1 MTAPPLSLDAD
12 QKRALNLLAAGNRD
26 VLGVLAAVA
35 TRQRRSLEWHARA
48 RQTLSGGRSQLPYF
62 SPVLP
67 LCIEEA
73 RGGRIVCADGHD
85 FVDAHMGYT
94 AGILGHNPPPVVA
107 ALTAALGRRP
117 GAGYFVSEQVEL
129 AELICALVPGLERVA
144 FLHAGADAVTAA
156 VRLCRAATRR
166 TLIAKFEGCYHGWHE
181 PGLVNTAL
189 TWAGRA
195 GEGPLENIAPE
206 LATGGVSRAAGAEF
220 LILPYGDPLALQL
233 IRDHASDL
241 AGVLLDPVPRFM
253 MNDLAGAQAFAGQ
266 LRSLTAELGLPLI
279 CDEVVTGFRL
289 APGGVAEA
297 FGVQSDLSCFGK
309 ITGGL
314 GLPLS
319 VVGGRADL
327 MNRATTAGL
336 VNDYVSQKVWISTT
350 NAANSLSVTASLAAL
365 RMIATAGARQ
375 DGAAQAGAN
384 LFAPLDAHH
393 AHLKSAI
400 DALAARLGVKVRL
413 DGHPRLYSMLAFSL
427 PSPDAGLHGADSSG
441 AAPLPDA
448 HNPARAYFRTFT
460 PDNVRAARLL
470 TLYGRLQG
478 MYMETLPTLDL
489 SAAHTAADV
498 AQISAGL
505 TESLTRMQMQGVF
518 A

>member
-1 MTAPPLSLDAD
+1 MTAAPLALDAE

-26 VLGVLAAVA
+26 VLGVLAGVA

-48 RQTLSGGRSQLPYF
+48 QQALSGGRSQLPYF

-67 LCIEEA
+67 LCLAEA
-73 RGGRIVCADGHD
+73 QAGRFVCTDGHE

-94 AGILGHNPPPVVA
+94 AGILGHNPPAVVT
-107 ALTAALGRRP
+107 ALAAALGKGP
-117 GAGYFVSEQVEL
+117 GAGYFVAQQVEL
-129 AELICALVPGLERVA
+129 AETICALVPGMERVA

-181 PGLVNTAL
+181 SGLVNPAL
-189 TWAGRA
+189 TWAGRTP
-195 GEGPLENIAPE
+195 EGPLESIAPE
-206 LATGGVSRAAGAEF
+206 VATGGVSRAAGAEF
-220 LILPYGDPLALQL
+220 LILPYGDPVALQL
-233 IRDHASDL
+233 IRDHAAQL

-253 MNDLAGAQAFAGQ
+253 MNDLAGAQAFAQQ
-266 LRSLTAELGLPLI
+266 LRSVTAELGIPLI

-297 FGVQSDLSCFGK
+297 FGVQPDLSCFGK

-350 NAANSLSVTASLAAL
+350 AAANSLSVTASLAAL
-365 RMIATAGARQ
+365 RAT
-375 DGAAQAGAN
+375 AQAGAG

-393 AHLKSAI
+393 AHLKTQV
-400 DALAARLGVKVRL
+400 DALAAQSGLPLRL
-413 DGHPRLYSMLAFSL
+413 DGHPRLYSMLAFAL
-427 PSPDAGLHGADSSG
+427 PSPDAEFT
-441 AAPLPDA
+441 PFPDA
-448 HNPARAYFRTFT
+448 HNPARAYFRAFT
-460 PDNVRAARLL
+460 PANVRAARLL
-470 TLYGRLQG
+470 TLYLRL
-478 MYMETLPTLDL
+478 MDVYMETLPTVDL

-498 AQISAGL
+498 AQLSAGL
-505 TESLTRMQMQGVF
+505 TEAVGRMQAHGVF

>member
-1 MTAPPLSLDAD
+1 MTTTPLLLDAD
-12 QKRALNLLAAGNRD
+12 HKRALNLLAAGNRD
-26 VLGVLAAVA
+26 VLGVLAGVA
-35 TRQRRSLEWHARA
+35 TRQRRSLDWHARA
-48 RQTLSGGRSQLPYF
+48 QGSLSGGRSQLPYF

-67 LCIEEA
+67 LCLEQA
-73 RGGRIVCADGHD
+73 QGGRVVCADGYEY
-85 FVDAHMGYT
+85 VDTHMGYT
-94 AGILGHNPPPVVA
+94 AGILGHNPPAVVA
-107 ALTAALGRRP
+107 ALSAALGNRP
-117 GAGYFVSEQVEL
+117 GAGYFVSQQVEL
-129 AELICALVPGLERVA
+129 AETICGLVPGLERVA
-144 FLHAGADAVTAA
+144 FLHAGADAITAA
-156 VRLCRAATRR
+156 LRLCRAATRR

-181 PGLVNTAL
+181 SGLVNTAL

-195 GEGPLENIAPE
+195 GEGPLESIAPE

-233 IRDHASDL
+233 IRDHAAQL

-253 MNDLAGAQAFAGQ
+253 MNDLAGAQAFAQG
-266 LRSLTAELGLPLI
+266 LRRVTAELDIPLI

-297 FGVQSDLSCFGK
+297 FGVQPDLSCFGK

-336 VNDYVSQKVWISTT
+336 VNDYVSRKVWISTT
-350 NAANSLSVTASLAAL
+350 TAANGLSVTASLAAL
-365 RMIATAGARQ
+365 RAVAGA
-375 DGAAQAGAN
+375 GAD

-393 AHLKSAI
+393 AHLKAGVN
-400 DALAARLGVKVRL
+400 ALAARLGLPLRL

-427 PSPDAGLHGADSSG
+427 ASPDAGGASLH
-441 AAPLPDA
+441 PLPDA
-448 HNPARAYFRTFT
+448 HNPARAYFRGFT
-460 PDNVRAARLL
+460 PANVRAARLL
-470 TLYGRLQG
+470 TLYLRPHGI
-478 MYMETLPTLDL
+478 YMETLPTLDL

-505 TESLTRMQMQGVF
+505 TEALGRMQAHGVLT
-518 A
+518 

>member
-26 VLGVLAAVA
+26 VLGVLAGVA

-48 RQTLSGGRSQLPYF
+48 QQVVSGGRSQLPYF

-67 LCIEEA
+67 LCTEEA
-73 RGGRIVCADGHD
+73 HAGQIVCADGHSY
-85 FVDAHMGYT
+85 VDAHMGYT
-94 AGILGHNPPPVVA
+94 SGILGHNPPAVVA
-107 ALTAALGRRP
+107 ALGAALGKRP
-117 GAGYFVSEQVEL
+117 GAGYFVSQQVEL
-129 AELICALVPGLERVA
+129 AELICGLVPGMERVA
-144 FLHAGADAVTAA
+144 FLHAGADAITAA

-195 GEGPLENIAPE
+195 GEGPLDQIAPE

-233 IRDHASDL
+233 IRDHAAQL

-253 MNDLAGAQAFAGQ
+253 MNDLAGAQVFAQQ
-266 LRSLTAELGLPLI
+266 LRSVTAELGIPLI

-297 FGVQSDLSCFGK
+297 FGLQPDLSCFGK

-350 NAANSLSVTASLAAL
+350 TAANSLSVTASLAAV
-365 RMIATAGARQ
+365 RAI
-375 DGAAQAGAN
+375 AQAGAG
-384 LFAPLDAHH
+384 LFAPLDAQH
-393 AHLKSAI
+393 AHLKS
-400 DALAARLGVKVRL
+400 DVNALATRLGVPLHL

-427 PSPDAGLHGADSSG
+427 TSPDPEGT
-441 AAPLPDA
+441 PLPDA
-448 HNPARAYFRTFT
+448 HNPARAYFRAFT
-460 PDNVRAARLL
+460 LSNVRAARLL
-470 TLYGRLQG
+470 TLYLRLQG
-478 MYMETLPTLDL
+478 VYMETLPTVDL

-498 AQISAGL
+498 TQISVGL
-505 TESLTRMQMQGVF
+505 TEAVNRMQSHGVL